1 MFRKN
6 KVRECQCVCRAAIR
20 GIETYWI
27 VRHEQIGDA
36 FFDGEVGA
44 FLLEELQYLRSSS
57 TRADEQS
64 SSRKDGTYLK
74 VGARSSA
81 GPKWTQD
88 ILTNQPQA
96 NEAKRLHIE
105 TNCEVLKLSRTVGDD
120 KIKVAL
126 SNGKEY
132 SVDMVVSAIGVD
144 PAPAVAWVPP
154 SVHRSPHDG
163 GILVDTSM
171 KTSVP
176 DVYAAGDACSL
187 VDDSKTPW
195 FQMRLWSQARS
206 MGLRAAHC
214 MLGVEDQMASDLPF
228 EMFVHV
234 TRFLGK
240 RVIFLGCYN
249 GQKLEQDDGTDDS
262 IRLYSRVA
270 GTHPDRNFVRVVI
283 QDGRVRGAVC
293 IGETGLEETLE
304 NLILDGIDVSAFGA
318 DILDPDVGIDDV
330 FD

>member
-1 MFRKN
+1 MY
-6 KVRECQCVCRAAIR
+6 RAAIR

-44 FLLEELQYLRSSS
+44 FLLEELEYLRRSSPSLSSS
-57 TRADEQS
+57 KQP
-64 SSRKDGTYLK
+64 SSRLDGTYLK
-74 VGARSSA
+74 VGAGSSA

-88 ILTNQPQA
+88 ILTNLQQVDEA
-96 NEAKRLHIE
+96 NCLHIE
-105 TNCEVLKLSRTVGDD
+105 TNCEVLQLSRSIEGE
-120 KIKVAL
+120 KIKVLL

-132 SVDMVVSAIGVD
+132 CVDMVVSAIGVD

-154 SVHRSPHDG
+154 CVHRSPTDG

-176 DVYAAGDACSL
+176 DVYAAGDACTL
-187 VDDSKTPW
+187 IDDSKTPW

-214 MLGVEDQMASDLPF
+214 MLHVEDQMASDLPF

-234 TRFLGK
+234 TWFLGK

-249 GQKLEQDDGTDDS
+249 GQKLEECHGTDDR

-270 GTHPDRNFVRVVI
+270 GSHHDRNFVRVVLH
-283 QDGRVRGAVC
+283 DGRVRGAIC

-318 DILDPDVGIDDV
+318 DILDPDAGIDDV